1 MFVPQSGLS
10 GWLNKN
16 VYSII
21 DLSAR
26 RSAQMGRSMKKL
38 WGEMNYFLRHKL
50 FVIVTAIASVFSY
63 GFAITHE
70 SIGVDDTIVG
80 LYLEDGLEVVMG
92 RWTVFLINKVFHV
105 SEFTPFITELAGL
118 LLLLTA
124 SVLFCVLLRRIS
136 ATESESWDIPHLQ
149 ALL

>member
-50 FVIVTAIASVFSY
+50 FVIVTAIASVSVT
-63 GFAITHE
+63 GLPLPMKV
-70 SIGVDDTIVG
+70 SVWTIP
-80 LYLEDGLEVVMG
+80 LWDCI
-92 RWTVFLINKVFHV
+92 WKTVWK
-105 SEFTPFITELAGL
+105 
-118 LLLLTA
+118 
-124 SVLFCVLLRRIS
+124 
-136 ATESESWDIPHLQ
+136 W
-149 ALL
+149 